1 MSTPSRRRRIRPTR
15 VAAALLLIVPIVEV
29 MALIGVGKVIGGWPT
44 FFLLV
49 AMSAFGAWL
58 IGHEGSRAWR
68 ALSDALRSGR
78 MPARELADGM
88 LVLVGGTL
96 LLAPGFLTDLVGF
109 FLILPTTRPLA
120 RRALEA
126 IVSRRLLAE
135 VTVVGNPWVGGGAG
149 PGSRRTSGDDVIEGE
164 VLDD

>member
-1 MSTPSRRRRIRPTR
+1 MSTPPRRRRLRPTR

-68 ALSDALRSGR
+68 ALTVIAHIAGRSDRPR
-78 MPARELADGM
+78 
-88 LVLVGGTL
+88 GG
-96 LLAPGFLTDLVGF
+96 VR
-109 FLILPTTRPLA
+109 ILP
-120 RRALEA
+120 
-126 IVSRRLLAE
+126 
-135 VTVVGNPWVGGGAG
+135 VG
-149 PGSRRTSGDDVIEGE
+149 
-164 VLDD
+164 